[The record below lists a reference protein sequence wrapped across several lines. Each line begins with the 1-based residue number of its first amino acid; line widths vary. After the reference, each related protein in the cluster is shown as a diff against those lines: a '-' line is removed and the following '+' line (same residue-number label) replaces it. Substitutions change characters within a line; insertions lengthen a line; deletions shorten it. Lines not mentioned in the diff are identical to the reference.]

1 VTSAGP
7 YDTDVVL
14 RDGSTLR
21 LRAPRP
27 EDLEAIADLEKRFG
41 PPDPAERGPG
51 WPPVAE
57 RLDEPEDPRQRLTLI
72 GEAGGRLVAVA
83 RYTRQD
89 APADSAFVGIAVI
102 EPLQGR
108 GVGTRI
114 LDRLAAIAWEHGVR
128 RFTASAPLGA
138 ERRLRMFLDSG
149 YAVEER
155 RDGDACLLSLSLRRG
170 SAWLRRDAARSETAA
185 AASMRPFF
193 APRGVAV
200 VGASTHKD
208 KIGSAI
214 LANLRTHGY
223 RGPLFAVHPTATAI
237 DGVPAVPRVTAIPD
251 PIDLAVIAVPA
262 RAAPEVVDDCI
273 AKGVRAVVMITAG
286 FAETGPAG
294 ARLEADL
301 LERVRRA
308 GIRMVGPNCMGLLS
322 TDPSVPVNATF
333 APVTPP
339 AGVLAMS
346 TQSGALG
353 LVILD
358 YARSLDLGLSSFVS
372 VGNAADVSSN
382 DLIQYWSSDPR
393 TRVILLYVES
403 FGNPRNFSAIAR
415 RVGRSKP
422 IVAVKSGRSAAGAR
436 AASSH
441 TGALATRDVIVD
453 ALFRQAGVIRT
464 DTIEELFDAGM
475 LLAHQPV
482 PRGRGVAILTNAGGP
497 GILAADACEAHGLK
511 LPALSETTLRTLRSF
526 LPAEASVANPV
537 DMIASATAD
546 HYERA
551 LTALLADEAVDS
563 VLVIFIPPLV
573 TRTEDVARGVQKG
586 VRDAASAA
594 EGAAGA
600 AAAKP
605 VLGVFMSATGANA
618 LLAPIPCFR
627 FPEAA
632 ILALARVTAHGE
644 WLRRPESAPPSFPD
658 AVRDAARHQV
668 AQALGRGGGWLLPAE
683 VEALLTTLGVPVARS
698 EQVSS
703 EEDAARAATRIGY
716 PVVLKAIG
724 PTLLHKTEAGAVV
737 LRLADEA
744 AVRAAWRDLAERL
757 GEVMSGALVQEMVTG
772 GVEML
777 AGGMEDPTFGPVVAC
792 ALGGT
797 LTEILS
803 DAQFRLCP
811 LGEAEAR
818 EMITSLRGAAILQG
832 ARGAKPADTAAL
844 EAALLRLSALLTWC
858 PEIREIEINPLL
870 VLPRGARA
878 VDARVRV
885 EPGARLP
892 ARRLRY

>member
-1 VTSAGP
+1 VTSSGP

-21 LRAPRP
+21 LRAPLP
-27 EDLEAIADLEKRFG
+27 EDLQAIADLEKRFG

-57 RLDEPEDPRQRLTLI
+57 RLDEPEDPRQRLTLL

-83 RYTRQD
+83 RYTRLD

-155 RDGDACLLSLSLRRG
+155 RDGDACLLSLSLRRT
-170 SAWLRRDAARSETAA
+170 SAWLLRDAARSETAA

-200 VGASTHKD
+200 VGASTHPG

-214 LANLRTHGY
+214 LSNLRTHGY
-223 RGPLFAVHPTATAI
+223 RGPLFAVHPTATTI
-237 DGVPAVPRVTAIPD
+237 DGVPAAPRVTAIPD
-251 PIDLAVIAVPA
+251 SIDLAVIAVPA
-262 RAAPEVVDDCI
+262 KAAAAVVDDCI
-273 AKGVRAVVMITAG
+273 AKGVRALVMITAG

-511 LPALSETTLRTLRSF
+511 LPALTETTLRTLRSF

-573 TRTEDVARGVQKG
+573 TRTEDVAQAVQKA
-586 VRDAASAA
+586 VRDVTSTAKGDPSAV
-594 EGAAGA
+594 
-600 AAAKP
+600 AKP
-605 VLGVFMSATGANA
+605 VLAVFMSARGANS

-632 ILALARVTAHGE
+632 ILALARVTAYGE

-658 AVRDAARHQV
+658 AVRDAARHHV
-668 AQALGRGGGWLLPAE
+668 ARALGRGGGWLLPAE
-683 VEALLTTLGVPVARS
+683 VEALLTTLGVPVARAAT
-698 EQVSS
+698 VAD
-703 EEDAARAATRIGY
+703 EDAAVRAAARIGY

-744 AVRAAWRDLAERL
+744 AVRAAWRDLAARL
-757 GEVMSGALVQEMVTG
+757 GEVMTGALVQEMVSG

-818 EMITSLRGAAILQG
+818 EMITSLRGAAILRG

-858 PEIREIEINPLL
+858 PEIREIEINPFL

-885 EPGARLP
+885 EPQGAPLP

>member
-1 VTSAGP
+1 
-7 YDTDVVL
+7 
-14 RDGSTLR
+14 
-21 LRAPRP
+21 
-27 EDLEAIADLEKRFG
+27 
-41 PPDPAERGPG
+41 
-51 WPPVAE
+51 
-57 RLDEPEDPRQRLTLI
+57 
-72 GEAGGRLVAVA
+72 
-83 RYTRQD
+83 
-89 APADSAFVGIAVI
+89 
-102 EPLQGR
+102 
-108 GVGTRI
+108 
-114 LDRLAAIAWEHGVR
+114 
-128 RFTASAPLGA
+128 
-138 ERRLRMFLDSG
+138 
-149 YAVEER
+149 
-155 RDGDACLLSLSLRRG
+155 
-170 SAWLRRDAARSETAA
+170 
-185 AASMRPFF
+185 
-193 APRGVAV
+193 
-200 VGASTHKD
+200 
-208 KIGSAI
+208 
-214 LANLRTHGY
+214 
-223 RGPLFAVHPTATAI
+223 
-237 DGVPAVPRVTAIPD
+237 
-251 PIDLAVIAVPA
+251 
-262 RAAPEVVDDCI
+262 
-273 AKGVRAVVMITAG
+273 
-286 FAETGPAG
+286 
-294 ARLEADL
+294 
-301 LERVRRA
+301 
-308 GIRMVGPNCMGLLS
+308 
-322 TDPSVPVNATF
+322 
-333 APVTPP
+333 
-339 AGVLAMS
+339 
-346 TQSGALG
+346 
-353 LVILD
+353 
-358 YARSLDLGLSSFVS
+358 
-372 VGNAADVSSN
+372 
-382 DLIQYWSSDPR
+382 
-393 TRVILLYVES
+393 
-403 FGNPRNFSAIAR
+403 
-415 RVGRSKP
+415 
-422 IVAVKSGRSAAGAR
+422 
-436 AASSH
+436 
-441 TGALATRDVIVD
+441 
-453 ALFRQAGVIRT
+453 
-464 DTIEELFDAGM
+464 
-475 LLAHQPV
+475 V

-526 LPAEASVANPV
+526 LPPEASVANPV

-573 TRTEDVARGVQKG
+573 TRTEDVARGVQKA

-644 WLRRPESAPPSFPD
+644 WLRRPESVPPSFPD
-658 AVRDAARHQV
+658 AVRDAARHHV

-683 VEALLTTLGVPVARS
+683 VEALLTTLGIPV
-698 EQVSS
+698 
-703 EEDAARAATRIGY
+703 ARAATVSDEDEAVRAAARIGY

-744 AVRAAWRDLAERL
+744 AVRAAWRDLAARL
-757 GEVMSGALVQEMVTG
+757 KEVMTGALVQEMVTG

-777 AGGMEDPTFGPVVAC
+777 AGGMEDTTFGPVVAC

-818 EMITSLRGAAILQG
+818 DMIASLRGAAILRG

-858 PEIREIEINPLL
+858 PEIREIEINPFL

-885 EPGARLP
+885 EPHGAPLP

>member
-1 VTSAGP
+1 VTPDGR

-21 LRAPRP
+21 LRTPRP
-27 EDLEAIADLEKRFG
+27 DDGPALADLEKRFG
-41 PPDPAERGPG
+41 VPDPAERGPG
-51 WPPVAE
+51 WPPAAGPP
-57 RLDEPEDPRQRLTLI
+57 DAPEDPARRLTLL
-72 GEAGGRLVAVA
+72 GEAAGRLVAVA
-83 RYTRQD
+83 RYTRRD
-89 APADSAFVGIAVI
+89 DSPDSAFVGIAVI

-128 RFTASAPLGA
+128 RFTASVPRGA
-138 ERRLRMFLDSG
+138 ERRVRMFLDSG

-155 RDGDACLLSLSLRRG
+155 RDGDAVLLSLSLRRT
-170 SAWLRRDAARSETAA
+170 STWLARDAARSESAA

-200 VGASTHKD
+200 VGASTHRD

-214 LANLRTHGY
+214 LTNLRTHGY
-223 RGPLFAVHPTATAI
+223 RGALYAVHPTASSL
-237 DGVPAVPRVTAIPD
+237 DGVPAVPRVSLIPD

-262 RAAPEVVDDCI
+262 AAAPAVVDDCV
-273 AKGVRAVVMITAG
+273 ARGVRAIVMITAG
-286 FAETGPAG
+286 FGETGSAG
-294 ARLEADL
+294 ARREADL

-322 TDPSVPVNATF
+322 TDPAVPVNATF

-358 YARSLDLGLSSFVS
+358 YARSLELGLSSFVS

-382 DLIQYWSSDPR
+382 DLLQYWSSDPR

-415 RVGRSKP
+415 RVGRTKP

-497 GILAADACEAHGLK
+497 GILAADACEAHGLR
-511 LPALSETTLRTLRSF
+511 LPALGEATLRTLRSF

-537 DMIASATAD
+537 DMIASASAE

-551 LTALLADEAVDS
+551 LRALLADDAVDS
-563 VLVIFIPPLV
+563 VLAIFIPPLV
-573 TRTEDVARGVQKG
+573 TRTEDVARAVLNG
-586 VRDAASAA
+586 VRT
-594 EGAAGA
+594 AGV
-600 AAAKP
+600 AAKP

-618 LLAPIPCFR
+618 LVAPIPCFR

-632 ILALARVTAHGE
+632 ILALARVTAYGE
-644 WLRRPESAPPSFPD
+644 WLRRPESVPPSFPD
-658 AVRDAARHQV
+658 ATRDGARALV
-668 AQALGRGGGWLLPAE
+668 AKALGRGGGWLLPAE
-683 VEALLTTLGVPVARS
+683 VETLLTILGIPVARAA
-698 EQVSS
+698 QAAS
-703 EEDAARAATRIGY
+703 EEEAVRAAARIGY

-724 PTLLHKTEAGAVV
+724 PTILHKTEAGAVV

-744 AVRAAWRDLAERL
+744 AVRAAWHELTKRL
-757 GEVMSGALVQEMVTG
+757 GEAMTGALVQEMVPG

-797 LTEILS
+797 LTEILA

-811 LGEAEAR
+811 VGEAEAR
-818 EMITSLRGAAILQG
+818 DMIAALRGAAILRG

-844 EAALLRLSALLTWC
+844 EAVLLRLSALLEWC
-858 PEIREIEINPLL
+858 PEMREIEINPLL
-870 VLPRGARA
+870 VLERGARA

-885 EPGARLP
+885 EPQGAPLP
-892 ARRLRY
+892 TRRLRY

>member
-1 VTSAGP
+1 VTNASP

-21 LRAPRP
+21 LRVPRR
-27 EDLEAIADLEKRFG
+27 EDLEALADLEKRFG

-57 RLDEPEDPRQRLTLI
+57 RLDEPEDPRQRLTLL

-83 RYTRQD
+83 RYTRQE
-89 APADSAFVGIAVI
+89 AAADTAFVGIAVI

-128 RFTASAPLGA
+128 RFTASAPRGV
-138 ERRLRMFLDSG
+138 ERRLRLFLDSG

-155 RDGDACLLSLSLRRG
+155 REGDACLLSLSLRRG
-170 SAWLRRDAARSETAA
+170 SAWLLRDAARSETAA

-193 APRGVAV
+193 APKGVAV

-214 LANLRTHGY
+214 LTNLRTHGY
-223 RGPLFAVHPTATAI
+223 RGALFAVHPTATAI
-237 DGVPAVPRVTAIPD
+237 DGVPAAPRVTAIPD

-273 AKGVRAVVMITAG
+273 AKGVRALVMITAG

-551 LTALLADEAVDS
+551 LAALVADEAVDS

-573 TRTEDVARGVQKG
+573 TRTEDVAQA
-586 VRDAASAA
+586 VRRAVRQA
-594 EGAAGA
+594 GGA
-600 AAAKP
+600 AAARP

-632 ILALARVTAHGE
+632 ILALARVTAYGE
-644 WLRRPESAPPSFPD
+644 WLRRPESAPPAFPD
-658 AVRDAARHQV
+658 AVRDAARRHLT
-668 AQALGRGGGWLLPAE
+668 AALGRGGGWLLPAE
-683 VEALLTTLGVPVARS
+683 VEALLTTLDIPVARAAT
-698 EQVSS
+698 VSG
-703 EEDAARAATRIGY
+703 EDEAARAAGRIGY

-724 PTLLHKTEAGAVV
+724 PTLVHKTEAGAVV

-744 AVRAAWRDLAERL
+744 AVRAAWRDLRARL
-757 GEVMSGALVQEMVTG
+757 GEVMTGALVQEMVTG

-777 AGGMEDPTFGPVVAC
+777 AGGMEDTTFGPVVAC

-811 LGEAEAR
+811 LAEEEAR
-818 EMITSLRGAAILQG
+818 DMIASLRGAAILRG
-832 ARGAKPADTAAL
+832 ARGAPPADTAAL
-844 EAALLRLSALLTWC
+844 EAALLRLSALLQWC
-858 PEIREIEINPLL
+858 PEIREIEINPFL

-885 EPGARLP
+885 EPQGARLP
-892 ARRLRY
+892 VRRLRY